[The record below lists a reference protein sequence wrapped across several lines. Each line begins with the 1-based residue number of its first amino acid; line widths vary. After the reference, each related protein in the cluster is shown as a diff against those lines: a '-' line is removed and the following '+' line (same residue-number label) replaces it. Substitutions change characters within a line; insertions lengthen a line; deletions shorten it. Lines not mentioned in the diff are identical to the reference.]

1 MIHYVALWLLV
12 RVGGRLPLA
21 LLDTIAAT
29 GGTLA
34 WWGSRR
40 LREVT
45 RDHMRHVFGA
55 NATRRDIDRAARECV
70 RTAARG
76 YAEFAHL
83 SRMSPERVRAQ
94 IISTDGMEAL
104 TEAQTEGRGVVII
117 SAHLGAPEVIS
128 HSAPTFGI
136 ELAGIA
142 EPLSPPRVH
151 GFVQRVRSITGVQY
165 FPATLAGL
173 RDARAHLAAGRALGV
188 LVDRDVLHTGHPY
201 AFFGERALMPTGA
214 VELATRSGAA
224 VVAVWIYRTADVGQY
239 RLVGKRILLPS
250 ATGDRTADLDAGMRV
265 VLAAL
270 EDAIRVAPGQWFPLA
285 PVWSG
290 LAADRPAQRLPG
302 GGPTM
307 DAHDRRA

>member
-1 MIHYVALWLLV
+1 MHYLALWLLV

-21 LLDTIAAT
+21 LLDAIAAA
-29 GGTLA
+29 GGTVA
-34 WWGSRR
+34 WWASRR

-45 RDHMRHVFGA
+45 RDHMRHVLGA
-55 NATRRDIDRAARECV
+55 NAARRDIDRASRECV

-83 SRMSPERVRAQ
+83 SGMSPERVRAQ
-94 IISTDGMEAL
+94 IVSTDGMEAL
-104 TEAQTEGRGVVII
+104 AEAQAEGRGVVIV

-128 HSAPTFGI
+128 HSGPTFGI

-142 EPLSPPRVH
+142 EPLHPQRVH
-151 GFVQRVRSITGVQY
+151 DFVQRVRSVTGVQY

-173 RDARAHLAAGRALGV
+173 RDARAHLAAGRALGI
-188 LVDRDVLHTGHPY
+188 LVDRDVLHTGRPY

-214 VELATRSGAA
+214 VELARRTGAA
-224 VVAVWIYRTADVGQY
+224 VVAVWIYRTGQAECY
-239 RLVGKRILLPS
+239 RLVGKRIVLPR
-250 ATGDRTADLDAGMRV
+250 ATGDRALDLDSGMRE
-265 VLAAL
+265 VLAHL
-270 EDAIRVAPGQWFPLA
+270 EAAIRVAPGQWFPLE

-290 LAADRPAQRLPG
+290 LAADRAQQQRG
-302 GGPTM
+302 STPTM